1 MDSKLA
7 DINEAIRVS
16 SAWIAQLRNEM
27 SKVVVGQRYMIDR
40 MIVGL
45 LTGGHILLEG
55 VPGLGKTL
63 AIKALARSIDASFQR
78 IQFTPD
84 MMPADIIGTQIYDQ
98 KTSNFLT
105 KKGPIFAN
113 IVLADEINRA
123 PAKVQSALLE
133 CMQELQ
139 VTIGDTTNTLPELFM
154 VLATENPIE
163 HDGTYPLPESQVDRF
178 LLKLRIE
185 YPSKL
190 EEISILNL
198 SARTDKNV
206 QDANPVVG
214 IDQILESRKLLDSI
228 FIADNVQEYIVN
240 IVSST
245 RPSNEGNSEVKKFVQ
260 FGASPRATIA
270 LALSAKAW
278 AFLQGRSYV
287 TPQDVKA
294 IGIDVLRHRIITS
307 YLADAEDITSEVI
320 AAKILN
326 TTRVP

>member
-1 MDSKLA
+1 
-7 DINEAIRVS
+7 
-16 SAWIAQLRNEM
+16 
-27 SKVVVGQRYMIDR
+27 
-40 MIVGL
+40 
-45 LTGGHILLEG
+45 
-55 VPGLGKTL
+55 
-63 AIKALARSIDASFQR
+63 
-78 IQFTPD
+78 
-84 MMPADIIGTQIYDQ
+84 
-98 KTSNFLT
+98 
-105 KKGPIFAN
+105 
-113 IVLADEINRA
+113 
-123 PAKVQSALLE
+123 
-133 CMQELQ
+133 
-139 VTIGDTTNTLPELFM
+139 M

-163 HDGTYPLPESQVDRF
+163 HDRTYPLPESQVDRF

-198 SARTDKNV
+198 SARTDKNI
-206 QDANPVVG
+206 DANPVVG

-307 YLADAEDITSEVI
+307 YLADVEDITSEVI

>member
-27 SKVVVGQRYMIDR
+27 SKVVIGQRYMIDR

-139 VTIGDTTNTLPELFM
+139 VTIGDTTNILPELFM

-198 SARTDKNV
+198 SAKTDKNI
-206 QDANPVVG
+206 DANPVVG

>member
-185 YPSKL
+185 YPLKL

-198 SARTDKNV
+198 SAR
-206 QDANPVVG
+206 
-214 IDQILESRKLLDSI
+214 I
-228 FIADNVQEYIVN
+228 
-240 IVSST
+240 
-245 RPSNEGNSEVKKFVQ
+245 
-260 FGASPRATIA
+260 
-270 LALSAKAW
+270 
-278 AFLQGRSYV
+278 
-287 TPQDVKA
+287 
-294 IGIDVLRHRIITS
+294 
-307 YLADAEDITSEVI
+307 
-320 AAKILN
+320 
-326 TTRVP
+326 

>member
-198 SARTDKNV
+198 SARFFSSSLNLSKTNTGVFLLSSD
-206 QDANPVVG
+206 
-214 IDQILESRKLLDSI
+214 ILGLFTLTCGTKLFP
-228 FIADNVQEYIVN
+228 FILL
-240 IVSST
+240 
-245 RPSNEGNSEVKKFVQ
+245 NSF
-260 FGASPRATIA
+260 
-270 LALSAKAW
+270 
-278 AFLQGRSYV
+278 
-287 TPQDVKA
+287 
-294 IGIDVLRHRIITS
+294 
-307 YLADAEDITSEVI
+307 
-320 AAKILN
+320 
-326 TTRVP
+326 